1 MDNIKEGG
9 FVNRPSILDRIN
21 YEYLKVYMFDFFK
34 SIDNKI
40 WEVVINWGTPLTI
53 KVDDGF
59 EYVKPKNDW
68 ELMLLSETL
77 VPLML
82 FTMELTKIFPGS
94 LTYALMTKR
103 HEQILKWLM
112 KELPKFKCQGFKSPP
127 PKLKTWRWWTR
138 KLLLSSMFISMTL
151 PKSPMFVS
159 VTLSIEIWRDPRFYK
174 NT

>member
-1 MDNIKEGG
+1 MDNIKEDG

-21 YEYLKVYMFDFFK
+21 YDYLKAYMFDFFK

-59 EYVKPKNDW
+59 ESVKPKNDW
-68 ELMLLSETL
+68 ELML
-77 VPLML
+77 
-82 FTMELTKIFPGS
+82 
-94 LTYALMTKR
+94 ALGNSCALNAIYYGVDKNISRIINICTNDKKTWTNFKVA
-103 HEQILKWLM
+103 HEGTSKVQMSRLQILTI
-112 KELPKFKCQGFKSPP
+112 EIEN
-127 PKLKTWRWWTR
+127 LKMMDG